1 MQQIVQLFLFSLCYA
16 DLYIK
21 ISVDLVL
28 EGIEFVLQLNR
39 FLLLRVN
46 KDILDW
52 SQLISHEFT
61 QIKTRGHVHFQFLSH
76 LQMKLT
82 TSSIISGNSLIVQHS

>member
-1 MQQIVQLFLFSLCYA
+1 MQQIVQLFLFSLCYV

-61 QIKTRGHVHFQFLSH
+61 QIKMCRHVHFQFLSH

-82 TSSIISGNSLIVQHS
+82 TSSIILGNSLMVRHS

>member
-1 MQQIVQLFLFSLCYA
+1 MLELSYREPILPKHVQQIVQLFLFSLCYV

-28 EGIEFVLQLNR
+28 EGIEFVLQLNH

-46 KDILDW
+46 KDILD
-52 SQLISHEFT
+52 
-61 QIKTRGHVHFQFLSH
+61 
-76 LQMKLT
+76 
-82 TSSIISGNSLIVQHS
+82 